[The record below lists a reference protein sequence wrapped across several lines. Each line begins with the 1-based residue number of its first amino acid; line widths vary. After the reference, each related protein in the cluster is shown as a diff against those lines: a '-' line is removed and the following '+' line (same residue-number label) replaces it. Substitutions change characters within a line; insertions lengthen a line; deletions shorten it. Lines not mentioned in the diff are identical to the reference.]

1 MEVES
6 HNECCQQKKKIQFEV
21 TCGVWWL
28 KVVNVS
34 FFLFVSIFYL
44 TVKYNR
50 CITKYIT
57 RALFSSLNLSMS
69 GINSAASSQTHL
81 EQII

>member
-1 MEVES
+1 MLSAE
-6 HNECCQQKKKIQFEV
+6 KKKIQFEE
-21 TCGVWWL
+21 TCRVWWL

-34 FFLFVSIFYL
+34 FIFFVSIFYL
-44 TVKYNR
+44 TVKYNQ
-50 CITKYIT
+50 CITKRIT

-69 GINSAASSQTHL
+69 GINSAASSLTRL